1 MSPFSGGLNSAH
13 PDRLQPP
20 FTPSRTTED
29 SRPQYLTPMQN
40 QRMETP
46 RGPPQQMHH
55 GMPRAYEREHLPTHH
70 EMEEDDIRI
79 QSPGSDLKRR
89 RGNQDAYV
97 YNNEQHSR
105 GYAQSPAPYS
115 AGPRFTRNPSL
126 PMSAPY
132 RQQRFPAPPG
142 MLARPTGTMGPPPQ
156 HSSMNQP
163 PRHQYTPQSATFDE
177 SLRLPP
183 LQTQLPVSSGLS
195 SHRADPRNVIR
206 EEQAKSVEAMVMT
219 IPFVNKIKVLAKISP
234 PLAPPGPTSPAVD
247 TRGAMIA
254 LEGADQELLAEV
266 GAFIEEHLRQDQTC
280 AVKAWEGPAPPTK
293 GTSDSSGDTGMT
305 GSDDEPDPFSE
316 YLSNIASWHNKSRQM
331 IKHITTIPQP
341 DSEPSDVVKPK
352 VLPLALVPGGFSLTT
367 SDKFALRIP
376 INDAYAPV
384 DHWQWMAILWRGIIG
399 PDLTIY
405 IQRVSRDEMFGVEIR
420 KDCPTI
426 VVRVAEGTKMEER
439 TSRRLAF
446 EVMEFVRGFE
456 PGKAEMAGRN

>member
-1 MSPFSGGLNSAH
+1 MSPFTGGLNSAH

-20 FTPSRTTED
+20 FTPSHPTED
-29 SRPQYLTPMQN
+29 SRPQYMTPMQN
-40 QRMETP
+40 PRMETP

-55 GMPRAYEREHLPTHH
+55 GMPRAYERERLTTHH
-70 EMEEDDIRI
+70 EMDEDDLRI

-97 YNNEQHSR
+97 YNYEQHNR
-105 GYAQSPAPYS
+105 GYQQSPAPYS
-115 AGPRFTRNPSL
+115 AGPRFTRSPSL
-126 PMSAPY
+126 PMSASY
-132 RQQRFPAPPG
+132 RQQRFPATPG
-142 MLARPTGTMGPPPQ
+142 MLARPGGTMGPPPQ

-163 PRHQYTPQSATFDE
+163 PRHQYTPQSAKFDE

-183 LQTQLPVSSGLS
+183 LQTQLPVSSGPAS
-195 SHRADPRNVIR
+195 SLRTDPRNSIHD
-206 EEQAKSVEAMVMT
+206 EQAKSVEAMVMT
-219 IPFVNKIKVLAKISP
+219 IPFVNKLKVLAKISP

-266 GAFIEEHLRQDQTC
+266 GVFIEEHLRQDTTC
-280 AVKAWEGPAPPTK
+280 VVKTWDGTAALTK
-293 GTSDSSGDTGMT
+293 ERSNSSGDTEMT
-305 GSDDEPDPFSE
+305 GSDDEQEPFSE
-316 YLSNIASWHNKSRQM
+316 YLNNIASWHHKSRQM
-331 IKHITTIPQP
+331 IKHITTIPQAE
-341 DSEPSDVVKPK
+341 SEPSDVVKPK
-352 VLPLALVPGGFSLTT
+352 GLPIALVPGGFSLNF
-367 SDKFALRIP
+367 SNKYALKIP
-376 INDAYAPV
+376 INDAYAPI
-384 DHWQWMAILWRGIIG
+384 DHWQWMATLWRGIIG

-426 VVRVAEGTKMEER
+426 IVRVSEGTKMEER

-456 PGKAEMAGRN
+456 PGKGQMAG